1 MLKCAKRIKRKL
13 NKLMKSSPI
22 YDKLQHYLI
31 EHACIIIT
39 SSYINMCRLN
49 KNREWRKERERG
61 AGGNGVCSCFLGELL
76 EDYYLWIYPNLSAS
90 LTDLLVDKNDV
101 IRGLMY
107 RHINIFV
114 VNKGRSFCNI
124 RIFECRCCFFVH

>member
-1 MLKCAKRIKRKL
+1 LF
-13 NKLMKSSPI
+13 N
-22 YDKLQHYLI
+22 
-31 EHACIIIT
+31 
-39 SSYINMCRLN
+39 
-49 KNREWRKERERG
+49 RG

-114 VNKGRSFCNI
+114 VNKGPVSYL
-124 RIFECRCCFFVH
+124 